1 MSSRVFTL
9 ASVPVV
15 LAAVLAAI
23 YFSSR
28 GRFRAQPA
36 MQPIPVR
43 RGKTRPVAKY
53 RVSSQ
58 FFTVTMNSSSSP
70 STSDRIRR
78 LVHEALGMRGPQS
91 AEYGRAA
98 RVSPIRR
105 LRSAVLL
112 LALLVALGVFTAASV
127 GVVVFLAGFLL
138 EQAIK

>member
-1 MSSRVFTL
+1 MLSRVFTF
-9 ASVPVV
+9 APVPVV

-23 YFSSR
+23 YYSSR

-36 MQPIPVR
+36 MQPIPVG
-43 RGKTRPVAKY
+43 RGRARPVVKY
-53 RVSSQ
+53 RLSAQ
-58 FFTVTMNSSSSP
+58 FFTVTMNSSS

-91 AEYGRAA
+91 AEYGKAA

-105 LRSAVLL
+105 LRSALLLLLL
-112 LALLVALGVFTAASV
+112 LATLGVFTAASI
-127 GVVVFLAGFLL
+127 GIVVFLAGFLL

>member
-1 MSSRVFTL
+1 
-9 ASVPVV
+9 
-15 LAAVLAAI
+15 
-23 YFSSR
+23 
-28 GRFRAQPA
+28 
-36 MQPIPVR
+36 MQPIPVG
-43 RGKTRPVAKY
+43 RGRSRPVAKP
-53 RVSSQ
+53 RLSTQ
-58 FFTVTMNSSSSP
+58 FFTVTMNSSS

-112 LALLVALGVFTAASV
+112 LLLLVALGVFTAASI
-127 GVVVFLAGFLL
+127 GIVVFLAGFLL